1 MNKDVKELALE
12 QVKQNGGLFSVVP
25 KAVIDA
31 PEDLSVVYTPGV
43 AAVSAAI
50 VEDKELVRELTMKK
64 NTIAMVSDGSAVL
77 GLGNIGPEAAL
88 PVMEGKSALFKRF
101 GNIDTIPIVLA
112 TQDVE
117 EIIQTVKAI
126 SPTFGA
132 INLEDISAPRC
143 FEIER
148 RLNAECAIPVFHDD
162 QHGTAIVALA
172 ATFNSLKLIGK
183 SKEDIKV
190 VINGGGAAGIAI
202 TRKFLA
208 AGIQHILVVDKTGIL
223 NERESESLVSHHVEI
238 AKVTNRQFISGT
250 LPDALVD
257 ADIFIGVSQANVL
270 QAEWIQQMAEKP
282 VIFALANPIPEILPE
297 EALAA
302 GAYIVGTGRSDYPNQ
317 INNVLAFPGLFRGVL
332 DAQATK
338 ITEEMQIAAAVAIA
352 NLVPETELTPTNIMP
367 KVFQQNV
374 AEVVARAVIASV

>member
-12 QVKQNGGLFSVVP
+12 QVKQNGGLLSVVP

-88 PVMEGKSALFKRF
+88 PVMEGKAALFKRF

-250 LPDALVD
+250 LQDALVD

-317 INNVLAFPGLFRGVL
+317 INNVLAFPGLFRGAL

-352 NLVPETELTPTNIMP
+352 NLVPETELSPTNIMP

-374 AEVVARAVIASV
+374 AEVVARAVIAAI

>member
-12 QVKQNGGLFSVVP
+12 QVKQNGGLISVVP
-25 KAVIDA
+25 KAVIEA

>member
-12 QVKQNGGLFSVVP
+12 QVKQNGGLISVVP
-25 KAVIDA
+25 KAVIEA

-77 GLGNIGPEAAL
+77 GLGNIGPEASL

-112 TQDVE
+112 TPDVE

-317 INNVLAFPGLFRGVL
+317 INNVLAFPGLFRGAL

-338 ITEEMQIAAAVAIA
+338 ITEDMQIAAAVAIA

>member
-112 TQDVE
+112 TPDVE

-317 INNVLAFPGLFRGVL
+317 INNVLAFPGIFRGAL

-338 ITEEMQIAAAVAIA
+338 ITEDMQIAAAVAIA

>member
-77 GLGNIGPEAAL
+77 GLGNIGPEASL

-112 TQDVE
+112 TPDVE

-317 INNVLAFPGLFRGVL
+317 INNVLAFPGLFRGAL

-338 ITEEMQIAAAVAIA
+338 ITEDMQIAAAVAIA

>member
-112 TQDVE
+112 TPDVE

-338 ITEEMQIAAAVAIA
+338 ITEDMQIAAAVAIA

>member
-12 QVKQNGGLFSVVP
+12 QVKQNGGLISVVP
-25 KAVIDA
+25 KAVIEA

-77 GLGNIGPEAAL
+77 GLGNIGPEASL

-250 LPDALVD
+250 LPDALVN

-338 ITEEMQIAAAVAIA
+338 ITEDMQIAAAVAIA

>member
-12 QVKQNGGLFSVVP
+12 QVKQNGGLISVVP
-25 KAVIDA
+25 KAVIEA

-317 INNVLAFPGLFRGVL
+317 INNVLAFPGLFRGAL

-338 ITEEMQIAAAVAIA
+338 ITEDMQIAAAVAIA

>member
-12 QVKQNGGLFSVVP
+12 QVKQNGGLLSVVP
-25 KAVIDA
+25 KAVIEA

-43 AAVSAAI
+43 AAVSTAI

>member
-77 GLGNIGPEAAL
+77 GLGNIGPEASL

-338 ITEEMQIAAAVAIA
+338 ITEDMQIAAAVAIA